1 MNITKTFVDTTNM
14 LKLYILNYIK
24 ILKLCKLFVKIIYKR
39 PVILGISCSLDSHW
53 HLQQEQWGPD
63 DV

>member
-24 ILKLCKLFVKIIYKR
+24 I
-39 PVILGISCSLDSHW
+39 ILEEICLVNMADFI
-53 HLQQEQWGPD
+53 
-63 DV
+63 VNC